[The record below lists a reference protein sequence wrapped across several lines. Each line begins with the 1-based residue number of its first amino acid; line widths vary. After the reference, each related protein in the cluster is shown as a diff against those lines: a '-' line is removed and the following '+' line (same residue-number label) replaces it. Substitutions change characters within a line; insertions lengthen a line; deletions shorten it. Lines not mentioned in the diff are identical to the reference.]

1 MPAGKIPETACYRAA
16 FEREF
21 AHARIDGR
29 SGGGDQ
35 ANPAGR
41 RAAITSHTD
50 ADGDGSPVCKTRR
63 AKAKCGGRGRELQR
77 SPVLEEQ
84 SGIDAAEAGGL
95 IIACARIVLA
105 QGVKTVGVVVESAE
119 CAGRRAPLARHVV
132 ATDRDVMEYRGM
144 LCGKRIECEVGLAL
158 WPVFLVDEGHNAG
171 HGGRRSRSAADT
183 HDPYALLVRNAI
195 VRKGAN
201 GIEAIVRVV
210 GGEQRNIGK
219 VAYPVGGHAT
229 ACLPGWLGIAA
240 SAGGERAAG
249 GNDARSTT
257 AGATAAGNDGGVA
270 RTKDSS
276 SRKIKAKGVVPGLF
290 RNRFE
295 ERVGWQHRWREVPE
309 GRQLS
314 VLCGSRAVEGAVE
327 EVGAPDR
334 YVPRSRRETVYR
346 KPLLRD
352 LRDVEVVAAR

>member
-1 MPAGKIPETACYRAA
+1 M
-16 FEREF
+16 
-21 AHARIDGR
+21 
-29 SGGGDQ
+29 
-35 ANPAGR
+35 
-41 RAAITSHTD
+41 
-50 ADGDGSPVCKTRR
+50 CKTRR

-119 CAGRRAPLARHVV
+119 CAGRRTPLARHVV

-240 SAGGERAAG
+240 RAGGERAAG
-249 GNDARSTT
+249 GKDARSTT
-257 AGATAAGNDGGVA
+257 AGAAAAGNDRGVVRA
-270 RTKDSS
+270 KHSS
-276 SRKIKAKGVVPGLF
+276 SRKVKAKGVVPGLF

-295 ERVGWQHRWREVPE
+295 ERVGWQRRWREVPE
-309 GRQLS
+309 GRQLG

-334 YVPRSRRETVYR
+334 YVPRCGGETAHA
-346 KPLLRD
+346 KPLLCD